1 MKRICIPLCLLMF
14 AACQD
19 EPAKVSSEKKVDSPA
34 VTIPAPD
41 TNTAAQVDFDGPVL
55 SERIDGPANIRN
67 AVNGKTLFSI
77 ENNVAVTAREPE
89 KGWVE
94 IGVWIDLDSDDQ
106 KIVKRGSTIYRDSK
120 AIGKALEDVHLY
132 ETFTINN
139 KKRGVLNGFTS
150 VSNIRPSTIPENAFT
165 ELAKN
170 KTALTLSDVK
180 SFLENYKFNDFNGLI
195 EGYKGFVFYESEIL
209 DPTAAPRFWPVFR
222 GNELMVVFHSRKM
235 NIPGVKTEP
244 FQGGYITVFSNDAE
258 AVKQLKDK
266 FVSFMQSAG

>member
-19 EPAKVSSEKKVDSPA
+19 EPSQAGPDKKIDSP
-34 VTIPAPD
+34 VVPSPALD
-41 TNTAAQVDFDGPVL
+41 TNSAATAVFDGPVL
-55 SERIDGPANIRN
+55 SERIDGPANIRH
-67 AVNGKTLFSI
+67 AINGKTLFSI

-106 KIVKRGSTIYRDSK
+106 KLVKSGSTIYRDGK
-120 AIGKALEDVHLY
+120 TIGKAMEDVHLY
-132 ETFTINN
+132 ETFTIGN

-150 VSNIRPSTIPENAFT
+150 VSNIRPSTIPEYAFT

-170 KTALTLSDVK
+170 KSSLTLGDVK
-180 SFLENYKFNDFNGLI
+180 PFLENYKFDDFHGLI
-195 EGYKGFVFYESEIL
+195 EGYKGYVFYESEIL
-209 DPTAAPRFWPVFR
+209 DPTAVPRIWPVFK
-222 GNELMVVFHSRKM
+222 GNELMVVFHNRKM

-244 FQGGYITVFSNDAE
+244 FQGGYITVFSNNAD
-258 AVKQLKDK
+258 AVKQLKVK